1 MHNHWRGIFPVL
13 QTPLDEQ
20 GQLDSASLAAEVAFC
35 IAAGA
40 HGLVYPVL
48 GSEFQFLSDRERQ
61 QLVGVVLQ
69 AAAGRVPVVVGV
81 AGPSAAVAV
90 EHAAHAAQ
98 LGASGLIALP
108 PYLSGGSPDEVL
120 AYYQAIS
127 RAAPLPIFVQNSAP
141 GLAPAF
147 LVRLLREVENV
158 RYIKEEM
165 APSAHHISAVVAAAG
180 PDSWGV
186 FGGAFGR
193 WMLSELQRGASGF
206 MPAAEVTD
214 VYVQIWDA
222 YAAGREPEARQIFNR
237 LLPLINLLLLLGLPV
252 CKEILVRRGVFRT
265 AGMRTPG
272 SLTLDADD
280 QRELSIILDDLRPF
294 FRAQG
299 G

>member
-1 MHNHWRGIFPVL
+1 
-13 QTPLDEQ
+13 
-20 GQLDSASLAAEVAFC
+20 
-35 IAAGA
+35 
-40 HGLVYPVL
+40 
-48 GSEFQFLSDRERQ
+48 
-61 QLVGVVLQ
+61 
-69 AAAGRVPVVVGV
+69 
-81 AGPSAAVAV
+81 
-90 EHAAHAAQ
+90 
-98 LGASGLIALP
+98 
-108 PYLSGGSPDEVL
+108 
-120 AYYQAIS
+120 
-127 RAAPLPIFVQNSAP
+127 
-141 GLAPAF
+141 
-147 LVRLLREVENV
+147 V

-214 VYVQIWDA
+214 VYVQIWEA
-222 YAAGREPEARQIFNR
+222 YAAGRESEARQIFNR